1 MSRRKH
7 KRRNQKR
14 KRTRIQKTSISS
26 RHLFAAGLHRRPC
39 LWDVLIHELVVVL
52 SDRCRQIRD
61 NLSTDTF
68 WFNNEESTTVG
79 WMLARGFEILISRNW
94 AAGFC
99 EGLEEKLWQ
108 LDEASA
114 EQIAECTA
122 SQCFDPLLHKYVED
136 TRDIYPGWP
145 HGDLSKLTTDLGG
158 VLRTFFIS
166 RCSRGGDLYKC
177 LMNPLADHNRYFPNN
192 GESADP
198 ASSCGDPIRDVYR
211 LGLTIH
217 DEDDG
222 ADIKRKLAHFVR
234 NDPWL
239 FAEWMS
245 FVQQQL
251 GKPKRKEQINNKSLA
266 VDEATDEFIF
276 RATHLA
282 GKTPIELFIERQKD
296 ISDRQKQRLLR
307 WDTETFYGI
316 FIVRDV
322 ELPFVNA
329 TDLESDKSYRLKA
342 TKPEALRSLKSGDLL
357 FSRVTPWDD
366 YWLLSGIQQQFE
378 GAGKDQNLVSELRR
392 EAIYTPSYRHV
403 DNNAPRIQEGF
414 KVQEAQYQAWIALF
428 GQEELLFEDG
438 LKLGA
443 AVNRFHRYWR
453 DEMIL
458 PDSGLTR
465 AQLYQQSHGHSPPEL
480 KFPLP
485 DYLIEAK
492 DTAAVF
498 DRRHGL
504 AFYVGYRLFRSAFND
519 QGQLTQEQ
527 IQRVWDYL
535 TDESTDYWLF
545 QRMRDQYPERT
556 QYVFRQVL
564 KNKQF
569 RLDRDFDV
577 VLRKFKGESMRRPV
591 RPMITV
597 IDSEPGNK
605 TTRKVLK

>member
-1 MSRRKH
+1 MSKRKH
-7 KRRNQKR
+7 KRRDQKR
-14 KRTRIQKTSISS
+14 KRTRRQKTSISS

-39 LWDVLIHELVVVL
+39 LWDVLIHELAVVL
-52 SDRCRQIRD
+52 SNRCQQIRD
-61 NLSTDTF
+61 NLLTDTF
-68 WFNNEESTTVG
+68 WFSNEESTTVG
-79 WMLARGFEILISRNW
+79 WMLARGFKILISRNW

-99 EGLEEKLWQ
+99 EDLEEKLWQ

-122 SQCFDPLLHKYVED
+122 SQCFDPLLRKYVED

-145 HGDLSKLTTDLGG
+145 HGDLSKLTTDLCEA
-158 VLRTFFIS
+158 LRSFLIS
-166 RCSRGGDLYKC
+166 RCSSGGDLYKC

-198 ASSCGDPIRDVYR
+198 ASNCGDPIRNVYR

-222 ADIKRKLAHFVR
+222 ADMKRKLAHLVR

-251 GKPKRKEQINNKSLA
+251 GETKSKERISNKSSA

-276 RATHLA
+276 RATHLD
-282 GKTPIELFIERQKD
+282 GKTPIQLFLERQKD
-296 ISDRQKQRLLR
+296 ISDRQKKRLLR
-307 WDTETFYGI
+307 WDTETFYGM
-316 FIVRDV
+316 FLVRDV
-322 ELPFVNA
+322 KLPFVNA
-329 TDLESDKSYRLKA
+329 TDLASDKSYRLKA

-366 YWLLSGIQQQFE
+366 HWLLSGIQQRFE
-378 GAGKDQNLVSELRR
+378 GAGKDQNLVSELKR
-392 EAIYTPSYRHV
+392 EARYRPFHRPV
-403 DNNAPRIQEGF
+403 DNNDPRIQEGF
-414 KVQEAQYQAWIALF
+414 KIQEAQYQAWMALF
-428 GQEELLFEDG
+428 GREELLFEDG

-465 AQLYQQSHGHSPPEL
+465 AQSYRRTHGHAPPKL

-485 DYLIEAK
+485 DQLLEAK

-498 DRRHGL
+498 DRRYGL
-504 AFYVGYRLFRSAFND
+504 SFYVGYRLFRSAFKD

-556 QYVFRQVL
+556 KYVFRQVL

-569 RLDRDFDV
+569 RLDRDFDPI
-577 VLRKFKGESMRRPV
+577 LRKFKGESMRRPV

-597 IDSEPGNK
+597 IDSEVGNK